1 MAYLGPALDWIW
13 KFQALIGILQ
23 TCQYRV
29 CTLETIY
36 RMEDLGGRGRG

>member
-1 MAYLGPALDWIW
+1 
-13 KFQALIGILQ
+13 
-23 TCQYRV
+23 V